1 MVAVGWLLYIV
12 VGVIF
17 TTGLIRFDI
26 INVGTDEDFAM
37 PAVFVSVVL
46 WPMVVLAIVI
56 SGFWMFVYNGILYL
70 GGKK

>member
-1 MVAVGWLLYIV
+1 MEALGWLLYIV

-37 PAVFVSVVL
+37 PAAFVSVFL
-46 WPMVVLAIVI
+46 WPMVVLALVI
-56 SGFWMFVYNGILYL
+56 SGFWVFVYNGILYL

>member
-26 INVGTDEDFAM
+26 INVGTDEDFAR
-37 PAVFVSVVL
+37 PAAFVSVVL

-56 SGFWMFVYNGILYL
+56 SGFWAFVYNGILYL